1 MITEEQKPN
10 IQEEFGIFRY
20 KQLIEDE
27 LIENDTRG
35 IQESKSDIN
44 NMVIFQKKL
53 VNFLQRIQ
61 TSVNFHLE
69 FWNKLLEETPDVQKL
84 LLLGSKITN
93 TVEKV
98 SEEFTKLEEMNPNH
112 IKCLQSYGYFL
123 KEIVNNDTEGNR
135 IIEKAEYVAK
145 TN

>member
-1 MITEEQKPN
+1 
-10 IQEEFGIFRY
+10 
-20 KQLIEDE
+20 
-27 LIENDTRG
+27 
-35 IQESKSDIN
+35 
-44 NMVIFQKKL
+44 